1 MKLLLLD
8 QGLSARTGHNAAT
21 LEELVLQAASP
32 CGIAL
37 TCATASSLDRTGLA
51 GLPCEWRPVFRLHG
65 YARFLSDSDSHEP
78 LLQRLTDLCV
88 EDLRQLDLA
97 AYDLVLM
104 PTAYPVHLAALAQHL
119 KSIRAPR
126 LCIGLLMP
134 PSFWACDAR
143 AAQWLDAVMQQSID
157 ALQMQP
163 DVSFFSESGEY
174 RTGSTVLWLP
184 TLLPPIADRTHDW
197 IAAQLALPLP
207 EADEDAVERP
217 LVFGFF
223 GDPSP
228 RKGFELLAHCIQ
240 GGLPGGAHLSVAL
253 PTRHEALAGA
263 LNGTAPSVTAR
274 TLGPGNAQYL
284 EAMQAVDVVLA
295 FYDPAV
301 YGMQM
306 SGQKSAQPFLRS
318 VSTQLSRLGRERT
331 RDHSRASTSL
341 PCEDR
346 SPSSGP
352 VARQIGAWPMFRSY
366 SQVCGISRS
375 TSGNG
380 RLSAAVTKSSPGTT
394 VTR

>member
-8 QGLSARTGHNAAT
+8 PGLSARTGHNAAT

-163 DVSFFSESGEY
+163 GVSFFSENGEY

-228 RKGFELLAHCIQ
+228 RKGFELLLHGIQ
-240 GGLPGGAHLSVAL
+240 GGLPDGVHLSVAL

-263 LNGTAPSVTAR
+263 LNGTAPNVTAR

-306 SGQKSAQPFLRS
+306 SGIVSEAIALGKPVLVADGCKAILRFLEAHAPGAYLSCPADAEGLRQGLAAPRS
-318 VSTQLSRLGRERT
+318 TW
-331 RDHSRASTSL
+331 
-341 PCEDR
+341 
-346 SPSSGP
+346 
-352 VARQIGAWPMFRSY
+352 VARRRAARAAAAGVLQLKRMRRWLAASDGTA
-366 SQVCGISRS
+366 
-375 TSGNG
+375 G
-380 RLSAAVTKSSPGTT
+380 RAG
-394 VTR
+394 